1 MPSNSL
7 VIPPFKPIDFAD
19 IINNVPAVN
28 TSGYFKEIMLS
39 IDANIQK
46 EFDENRL
53 TGTDYATVY
62 LGAMQ
67 YALDNV
73 FKYVLAEAINNNQA
87 ALIWAQAKKTAEEL
101 ELIKA
106 QTAKVKAEISLL
118 NVQYDKEMLEYET
131 GKKVQQALIEKP
143 YKENEL
149 IDGQTNQVKA
159 NTSLTKEK
167 EHTERHQQGVLK
179 QQAGLYNQQAT
190 GFKHK
195 HALDVAKSLINANAV
210 RNSSLDISDADTKY
224 ASWNDRDT
232 PLQHAVN
239 DVVTSSGIKWE
250 SSSIS
255 WDTSTRP

>member
-87 ALIWAQAKKTAEEL
+87 ALI
-101 ELIKA
+101 
-106 QTAKVKAEISLL
+106 
-118 NVQYDKEMLEYET
+118 
-131 GKKVQQALIEKP
+131 
-143 YKENEL
+143 
-149 IDGQTNQVKA
+149 
-159 NTSLTKEK
+159 
-167 EHTERHQQGVLK
+167 
-179 QQAGLYNQQAT
+179 
-190 GFKHK
+190 
-195 HALDVAKSLINANAV
+195 
-210 RNSSLDISDADTKY
+210 
-224 ASWNDRDT
+224 
-232 PLQHAVN
+232 
-239 DVVTSSGIKWE
+239 
-250 SSSIS
+250 
-255 WDTSTRP
+255 